1 MRKMI
6 RGICFLAIVFLS
18 GAGALHAQSA
28 VAELRKL
35 DEQRMKAISDG
46 DINAV
51 SALIADDY
59 IHVHATGEVMDKPG
73 YLVYLQKNPRKSW
86 RAPDANVITHVY
98 GDIAVMVGTQL
109 NHSANGDSAFTLT
122 LVWRKVG
129 GTWKQVDAAYT
140 ALPAPK
146 K

>member
-18 GAGALHAQSA
+18 SAGALHAQSA

-51 SALIADDY
+51 AALIADDY

-86 RAPDANVITHVY
+86 RAPDAKVITHVY

-146 K
+146 P

>member
-1 MRKMI
+1 M
-6 RGICFLAIVFLS
+6 S
-18 GAGALHAQSA
+18 Q
-28 VAELRKL
+28 
-35 DEQRMKAISDG
+35 
-46 DINAV
+46 
-51 SALIADDY
+51 ALIADDY

-73 YLVYLQKNPRKSW
+73 CLSISSKIPGTAG
-86 RAPDANVITHVY
+86 APDAKVITHVY

-109 NHSANGDSAFTLT
+109 NHNAKGDSAFTLT

-146 K
+146 P

>member
-1 MRKMI
+1 MRKII
-6 RGICFLAIVFLS
+6 RGICFLAVVFLS
-18 GAGALHAQSA
+18 GAGALHAQNT
-28 VAELRKL
+28 VAQLRKL

-46 DINAV
+46 DIDAV

-59 IHVHATGEVMDKPG
+59 IHVHATGEVMDKAG

-86 RAPDANVITHVY
+86 RAPDAKVITHVY

-122 LVWRKVG
+122 LVWRKMG